1 MSDREAGDEARA
13 PDRLRTPWPG
23 PLRKARVV
31 LLGLW
36 RASHDFNVAYK
47 MVASVVVLAL
57 TAATRQWIG
66 LELVAVATGLLLT
79 SELFN
84 TAVEK
89 ICDFVESAEDE
100 RIAAIKDI
108 AAAAAGLGMVVWVG
122 VLALEVARLVYR
134 LT

>member
-1 MSDREAGDEARA
+1 VSDHEAGEAEV
-13 PDRLRTPWPG
+13 PERLQTSWPG

-36 RASHDFNVAYK
+36 RAAHDFNVAYK

-57 TAATRQWIG
+57 TAAMGQWID
-66 LELVAVATGLLLT
+66 LELVAVATGLLVT

-84 TAVEK
+84 TAIEK
-89 ICDFVESAEDE
+89 VCDFVESGEDE

-108 AAAAAGLGMVVWVG
+108 AAASAGLGMVVWVT
-122 VLALEVARLVYR
+122 VLGLEVVRLVYR